1 MIHGSPALS
10 SDGTLYIPMC
20 KVGDEGG
27 WIIAVN
33 ISTGTEVWRR
43 KIGGWRAESSPV
55 IGSDGII
62 YIGGTSSNS
71 GGLYAFGLGYPIHP
85 PGAPVI
91 NGPSSGK
98 PGVVYNFSVYA
109 VDPDGDNLSYR
120 IWWGDGSQHVGP
132 YPSGYMFNV
141 SHSWKKRG
149 EYLITVIA
157 VDEEGAEGP
166 YGDTHIKISY
176 LKNPLQILNIH
187 TQEKL

>member
-1 MIHGSPALS
+1 MAL
-10 SDGTLYIPMC
+10 LL
-20 KVGDEGG
+20 

-33 ISTGTEVWRR
+33 ISTGTEIWRR

-71 GGLYAFGLGYPIHP
+71 GGLYAFGLGYPNHP

-141 SHSWKKRG
+141 SHSWKKHG

-176 LKNPLQILNIH
+176 LKNPLFIPLNL
-187 TQEKL
+187 ENFF